1 MVHILVQTKPGVC
14 KLARGCEVLPP
25 DLEDHAGA
33 LRGGV
38 TRVAS
43 LPSGLKT
50 CESQYNLRNTVPF
63 SYVCKS

>member
-1 MVHILVQTKPGVC
+1 MAHILVQTEPGVC

-50 CESQYNLRNTVPF
+50 CESQYNLRITVPF